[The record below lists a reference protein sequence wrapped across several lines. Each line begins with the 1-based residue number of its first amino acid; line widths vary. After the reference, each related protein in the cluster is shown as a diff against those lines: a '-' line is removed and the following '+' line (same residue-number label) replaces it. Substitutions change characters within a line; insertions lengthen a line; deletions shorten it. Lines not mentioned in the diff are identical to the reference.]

1 MNAFNNFINQF
12 PEYNPADLAALS
24 TNPSEN
30 RDTEKLEKE
39 SLKEVLNDPA
49 VQGALKLLADKWRG
63 LLESF

>member
-1 MNAFNNFINQF
+1 MDAFNNFINQF

-24 TNPSEN
+24 ENPSEN

-49 VQGALKLLADKWRG
+49 VQGALKLLADK
-63 LLESF
+63 

>member
-1 MNAFNNFINQF
+1 MDSFNNFINQF

-39 SLKEVLNDPA
+39 SLKEVLNNPA
-49 VQGALKLLADKWRG
+49 VQGALKLLADK
-63 LLESF
+63 

>member
-1 MNAFNNFINQF
+1 MDSFNNFINQF

-49 VQGALKLLADKWRG
+49 V
-63 LLESF
+63 

>member
-1 MNAFNNFINQF
+1 MDSFNNFINQF

-39 SLKEVLNDPA
+39 SLKEVLNKPA
-49 VQGALKLLADKWRG
+49 VQGALKLLADK
-63 LLESF
+63 